1 MPSALALGVWL
12 LLAEPVAAAG
22 EPAEPGLSETQ
33 EAAARRAGGETAE
46 DASRTARARRAHWAP
61 AVRGQAGMRQDER
74 TRRGELR
81 LAPLREDDAGLSHI
95 WGITVTWDLA
105 QIVYAREESQ
115 LALAHAHLARLRR
128 EAADKAAQLWIE
140 RRRTRISLAE
150 LPPGP
155 RRLEVRLELLRLTGQ
170 LDALTG
176 GLFRDSLER
185 EEAACAAEEK
195 R

>member
-1 MPSALALGVWL
+1 MPSALAVWL
-12 LLAEPVAAAG
+12 LLAEPVAPAG
-22 EPAEPGLSETQ
+22 EPAEPGLSEAQ
-33 EAAARRAGGETAE
+33 EAAARRAGGEPAE
-46 DASRTARARRAHWAP
+46 DVSRTARARRAHWAP
-61 AVRGQAGMRQDER
+61 AVRGQAGVRQDER

-81 LAPLREDDAGLSHI
+81 LAPLREDDAALSHI
-95 WGITVTWDLA
+95 WGLTVMWDLS

-115 LALAHAHLARLRR
+115 LALAHAHLARVRR

-140 RRRTRISLAE
+140 RRRTRLSLAE

-155 RRLEVRLELLRLTGQ
+155 RRLEVRLELLRLTAQ

-176 GLFRDSLER
+176 GLFGDSLAR

-195 R
+195 K